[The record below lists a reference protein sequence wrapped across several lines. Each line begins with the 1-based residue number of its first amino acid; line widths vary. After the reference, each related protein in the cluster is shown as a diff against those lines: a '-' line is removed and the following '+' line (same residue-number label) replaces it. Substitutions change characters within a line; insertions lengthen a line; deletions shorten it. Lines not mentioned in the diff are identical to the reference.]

1 MTYPI
6 IQRELTV
13 NQNNEHWYLKPIEDP
28 SILGPVDYGWKR
40 YRIYPD
46 SFSFGEGLL
55 AGSSIPGSR
64 RLVFTGWSPQW
75 DGFYLSSMG
84 GAAYVFHGVGVNYVS
99 LRGKAPEISV
109 LILNHKRGEVHVR
122 LEPVNLETLWCG
134 YADTEGRPLVGFFAL
149 QQAYI

>member
-13 NQNNEHWYLKPIEDP
+13 HLNNEHWYLKPIEDP

-46 SFSFGEGLL
+46 SFSFGRF
-55 AGSSIPGSR
+55 AGWQQHSWIAPAGIYR
-64 RLVFTGWSPQW
+64 WSPQW

-99 LRGKAPEISV
+99 LRGKLLKSV
-109 LILNHKRGEVHVR
+109 FL
-122 LEPVNLETLWCG
+122 
-134 YADTEGRPLVGFFAL
+134 Y
-149 QQAYI
+149 